1 MPMNQHTLHQLHQQQ
16 LKGRHKSTSGGP
28 NNHVSKHL
36 KVIHPPKNLL
46 NKRHSLLQGFPGG
59 SDSKES
65 TCNAGDTGSVH
76 GLGRSPGE
84 GNGKPLQYSG
94 LENPMDRGA
103 WGVRVHGVAKSWT
116 RLSDFHMYQAQEH
129 SLQFQT
135 FPTDI

>member
-1 MPMNQHTLHQLHQQQ
+1 MENVTITFQEDRT
-16 LKGRHKSTSGGP
+16 HKSP
-28 NNHVSKHL
+28 NYRC
-36 KVIHPPKNLL
+36 IHIHEAP
-46 NKRHSLLQGFPGG
+46 SA
-59 SDSKES
+59 SDGEES
-65 TCNAGDTGSVH
+65 ACNAGEPGSIH